1 MQYKSKDIA
10 KVSVEMSMSSREEE
24 QELKDKYSKKGIK
37 TAAVD
42 IGGNVV
48 ESIPKILERTL
59 VAAKRNGLISE
70 SHVYEGA
77 VTGATREAI
86 DQILDKS
93 VGFNVGG
100 KIGIARC
107 QEHLSVCIFLTIG
120 MFRLDEVVIG
130 LGHRAVPNE

>member
-10 KVSVEMSMSSREEE
+10 KVSVEMAMSSREEE

-93 VGFNVGG
+93 LV
-100 KIGIARC
+100 
-107 QEHLSVCIFLTIG
+107 L
-120 MFRLDEVVIG
+120 M
-130 LGHRAVPNE
+130 